1 MKQIFTQSACL
12 FWALLLA
19 AVFSNGTA
27 VGQTEIARVDFS
39 PTSQTPFTFVGRSV
53 NTDLLET
60 KSDNG
65 NETAYILALP
75 DNSSKYDGI
84 IKLVNPIEFEKGY
97 TYSVTLRAK
106 SGSTTANNRNPSSA
120 TITFF
125 SSSTDYTGFPASA
138 YEHSFITTP
147 LVTPAYA
154 NYTLTFNVD
163 ALSSN
168 RQSLFVGFR
177 MHNPSA
183 NKSYMHVD
191 DIVIT
196 KIACPTNITVPTVS
210 ISTAPPACGAGQVVL
225 SASGA
230 NASAK
235 ETYRWYASQADYNN
249 GIHIP
254 GQTASTL
261 TIPSLSSSATYY
273 ATIATAA
280 GCESS
285 AQQVT
290 VNINERV
297 EPTADITSAPAEPV
311 AGEPVTFTAVS
322 TYEAKGDV
330 LSYAWEIDRGTGWE
344 SIGNKTNQLSL
355 ESTPSK
361 EFNVRCTITA
371 NSTGCY
377 TVYTLTPTTEPIT
390 PLPVEIIY
398 FTAAK
403 QGNNVLL
410 EWATASEE
418 NNTGFEVEVS
428 QDGFNFRKLDFV
440 PTKNGNTVIKQVYT
454 FKDTENGK
462 YGTRYYRLKQID
474 MDGQFEYFTTKAV
487 SFGEV
492 SNYSLKAFPN
502 PFEGEVNLE
511 LNADESGKLNV
522 QVLDAMGRSVMT
534 QQFEV
539 SKGRSLEKITLWQS
553 LPKGIYFVRTE
564 MNGQA
569 NNFKLLK
576 K

>member
-1 MKQIFTQSACL
+1 M
-12 FWALLLA
+12 
-19 AVFSNGTA
+19 
-27 VGQTEIARVDFS
+27 
-39 PTSQTPFTFVGRSV
+39 
-53 NTDLLET
+53 
-60 KSDNG
+60 
-65 NETAYILALP
+65 
-75 DNSSKYDGI
+75 
-84 IKLVNPIEFEKGY
+84 
-97 TYSVTLRAK
+97 
-106 SGSTTANNRNPSSA
+106 
-120 TITFF
+120 
-125 SSSTDYTGFPASA
+125 
-138 YEHSFITTP
+138 
-147 LVTPAYA
+147 
-154 NYTLTFNVD
+154 
-163 ALSSN
+163 
-168 RQSLFVGFR
+168 
-177 MHNPSA
+177 
-183 NKSYMHVD
+183 
-191 DIVIT
+191 
-196 KIACPTNITVPTVS
+196 
-210 ISTAPPACGAGQVVL
+210 
-225 SASGA
+225 
-230 NASAK
+230 
-235 ETYRWYASQADYNN
+235 
-249 GIHIP
+249 
-254 GQTASTL
+254 
-261 TIPSLSSSATYY
+261 
-273 ATIATAA
+273 
-280 GCESS
+280 
-285 AQQVT
+285 
-290 VNINERV
+290 